1 MSLDESVIKLHYNIN
16 METPKKAF
24 SKKIRAIRD
33 KKKMTQAEVALK
45 AGITVNYYSRVE
57 RGEENPTYDTI
68 MALAKAL
75 GVKSSDILPF

>member
-1 MSLDESVIKLHYNIN
+1 MSSHENTIKLRYTIT
-16 METPKKAF
+16 METPKKDF
-24 SKKIRAIRD
+24 SKKLRGIRD

-45 AGITVNYYSRVE
+45 AGITTNYYSRVE
-57 RGEENPTYDTI
+57 RGEENPTYKTI